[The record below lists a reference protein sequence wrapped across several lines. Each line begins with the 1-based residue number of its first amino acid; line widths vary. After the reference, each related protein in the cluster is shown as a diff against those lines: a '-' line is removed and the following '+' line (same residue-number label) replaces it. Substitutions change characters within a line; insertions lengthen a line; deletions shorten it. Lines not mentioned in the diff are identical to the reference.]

1 MGCTSGKTA
10 GVGQKTQQQQP
21 CLKQGST
28 LPSDASNNSACDVD
42 QRGEATRMVDELFAT
57 TTYGDDAGDSE
68 GGVRCPSNSD
78 VDSGVD
84 ETLRVVTVANPTPT
98 RKQPRAQ
105 SQAPAPPAP
114 PAPPAH
120 PSKRRSGAV
129 PPPPPPPLPVNGVF
143 KPARKAA
150 HPKATERKTT
160 AQKPKQPQNGGM
172 LPPSPS
178 DLQNQLAKM
187 KEKREKRGAGKRAT
201 H

>member
-21 CLKQGST
+21 CLKPSSV
-28 LPSDASNNSACDVD
+28 PSDESNNSAGGAD
-42 QRGEATRMVDELFAT
+42 QRGEATKMVDELFAST
-57 TTYGDDAGDSE
+57 AYGDDAGGSE
-68 GGVRCPSNSD
+68 GGVRGPPDSD
-78 VDSGVD
+78 VDTGVD
-84 ETLRVVTVANPTPT
+84 ETLRVVTVEDPTPT
-98 RKQPRAQ
+98 RKQPRA
-105 SQAPAPPAP
+105 QAPAPPAP

-120 PSKRRSGAV
+120 PSKRRSAV

-150 HPKATERKTT
+150 HPKTADRKAA

-187 KEKREKRGAGKRAT
+187 KEKREKRGAAKRAT